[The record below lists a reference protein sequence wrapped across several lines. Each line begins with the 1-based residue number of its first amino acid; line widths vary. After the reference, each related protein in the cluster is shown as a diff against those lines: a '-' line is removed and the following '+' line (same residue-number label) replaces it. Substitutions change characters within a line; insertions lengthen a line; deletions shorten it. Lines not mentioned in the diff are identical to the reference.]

1 MLIGGIFLVLYG
13 LEVMIIKLK
22 FGRQKINGN
31 MNMKKLVCFY
41 FWGYEI
47 LIKDILLYL
56 CNLKIKMILN
66 IIILKY
72 FFLESFL

>member
-1 MLIGGIFLVLYG
+1 MLIGGIFLVLYC

-31 MNMKKLVCFY
+31 INMKKLVCFY

-47 LIKDILLYL
+47 LIKEY
-56 CNLKIKMILN
+56 
-66 IIILKY
+66 III
-72 FFLESFL
+72 FM

>member
-22 FGRQKINGN
+22 FGKQKINGN
-31 MNMKKLVCFY
+31 INMKKLVCFY

-47 LIKDILLYL
+47 LIKEY
-56 CNLKIKMILN
+56 
-66 IIILKY
+66 III
-72 FFLESFL
+72 FM